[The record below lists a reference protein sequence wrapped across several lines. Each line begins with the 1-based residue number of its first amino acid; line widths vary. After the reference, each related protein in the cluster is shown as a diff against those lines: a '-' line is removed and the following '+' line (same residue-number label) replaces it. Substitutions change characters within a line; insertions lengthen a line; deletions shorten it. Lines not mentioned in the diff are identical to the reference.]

1 MGYSTILD
9 IIGSMAIGGLL
20 LLVLWRLDDSAVQNV
35 INNGQEIALQQNM
48 TTVALILEHDF
59 RKIGYCAEFDSIPD
73 PSKAIIYAD
82 SNSIKFLTD
91 DNDDGKVDTMYYYE
105 GPTSELASTPNPR
118 DRFLYRVV
126 NGKVPHEADLGVTR
140 FDLVYYDVLGD
151 SIKSNPVT
159 DPHTISTI
167 EINLTVEDVYAY
179 DNQYSHA
186 FWRQI
191 RLAAQN
197 LRNR

>member
-1 MGYSTILD
+1 MGFSTILD

-20 LLVLWRLDDSAVQNV
+20 LLILWRLDDSAVQNV
-35 INNGQEIALQQNM
+35 INNGQEISLQQNM
-48 TTVALILEHDF
+48 TTVATILEHDF
-59 RKIGYCAEFDSIPD
+59 RKIGYCAVWDNIPD

-91 DNDDGKVDTMYYYE
+91 DDDNGVVDTMYYKL
-105 GPTSELASTPNPR
+105 GPTSELSGTPNPR
-118 DRFLYRVV
+118 DRYLYRII
-126 NGKVPHEADLGVTR
+126 NGKIPKEADLGVTQ
-140 FDLVYYDVLGD
+140 FKLVYYDALGNL
-151 SIKSNPVT
+151 ITSNPVSS
-159 DPHTISTI
+159 PGTISTI

-179 DNQYSHA
+179 DNQYSQA

-191 RLAAQN
+191 RLAARN